1 MAHTKYFISGWKYAW
16 VLAGIASLVFIFA
29 IPSRAQ
35 VASGS
40 IVGSVRDASGAVVI
54 GATVTVR
61 NTETGIAHVVKS
73 NSEGQYVVTLLQPGT
88 YSVTVERQGFKKAVQ
103 PAFKLDVNQTS
114 RVDITLA
121 VGSVSE
127 SVEVTAAEPLV
138 ESQTSSLGQVVEE
151 TRVHSLPLNGRNF
164 VELSYLT
171 PGVNS
176 GPSGIVQ
183 QGSIPE
189 NERGSGAIQANG
201 LTATNNNFLLNGFDN
216 NEQQIGIEVIQ
227 PPIDAI
233 QEFKVQ
239 TNNFGADMGKGG
251 AVVNVVLKSG
261 TNQVHGS
268 AYEFVRNSVFDAKN
282 YFDDPTLPIA
292 PFKQNQFGGSIG
304 GPIIKNRTFF
314 FADYQGT
321 RIRRSDTDISTVPV
335 LAERGGDF
343 TDRLTGTTFSP
354 CPSGGPQFDT
364 GTIFDPIAANQV
376 CPDGVT
382 SYRVPIVSNG
392 QVNVIPPC
400 VGNTG

>member
-1 MAHTKYFISGWKYAW
+1 MARTNYFVRGWKYAR
-16 VLAGIASLVFIFA
+16 VLAGIASLVLIFA
-29 IPSRAQ
+29 VPSGAQ

-73 NSEGQYVVTLLQPGT
+73 NTEGQYVVTLLQPGT

-216 NEQQIGIEVIQ
+216 NEQQIGFEVIQ
-227 PPIDAI
+227 PSIDAI

-239 TNNFGADMGKGG
+239 TNNFGADIGRGG

-261 TNQVHGS
+261 TNQFHGS
-268 AYEFVRNSVFDAKN
+268 AFEFLRNSAMDAKN
-282 YFDDPTLPIA
+282 YFDDPTLPI
-292 PFKQNQFGGSIG
+292 PGFKQNQFGGTFG

-314 FADYQGT
+314 FGDYQGT
-321 RIRRSDTDISTVPV
+321 RIRQAQTNLSIVPS
-335 LAERGGDF
+335 LAERTGNFSDL
-343 TDRLTGTTFSP
+343 LTGKIDPTT
-354 CPSGGPQFDT
+354 GNDYGQ
-364 GTIFDPIAANQV
+364 IYDPTTTTTNL
-376 CPDGVT
+376 
-382 SYRVPIVSNG
+382 
-392 QVNVIPPC
+392 
-400 VGNTG
+400 